1 MHNQEDIWHLLDDL
15 SVEANTHKKEKSM
28 KKATAPAV
36 SLVHHRIVEESINKM
51 RIAKCAYKII
61 MPDGTTHEHDPDNL
75 FSSKPARTRGPSKYP
90 YGAMTNHFKPFVDML
105 GVGDVASVPVDMFD
119 SQALLGGMS
128 AWASAHWGT
137 KSHQAAQNIRAR
149 TVEIMRLK

>member
-1 MHNQEDIWHLLDDL
+1 MHKQEDIWHLLDDL
-15 SVEANTHKKEKSM
+15 SVEVTTNKKEKSM
-28 KKATAPAV
+28 KKATAPTV

-75 FSSKPARTRGPSKYP
+75 FSSKPLRTRRQSKYP
-90 YGAMTNHFKPFVDML
+90 YGAMTRHFKPFVDTL
-105 GVGDVASVPVDMFD
+105 AIGDVASIPVGQFD
-119 SQALLGGMS
+119 SQALLGGLS
-128 AWASAHWGT
+128 AWASTNWGT
-137 KSHQAAQNIRAR
+137 KSHQAAQNARAR